1 MENFRK
7 KIIYL
12 LRYYIVQLFF
22 FILLRMIFMSVNST
36 EEYTLTDYLES
47 AWHGIPLDAAVAG
60 YITVIPLLLT
70 MVSTFVYIPMRKL
83 LIVYNLFAA
92 IAISLAF
99 IADITLYPFWEFKLD
114 ASFLIYIDS
123 PSNAFA
129 SVSTSFIVL
138 RILMA
143 AALAAALYSV
153 LHFVSPCSLR
163 PTKHRFLSLLTTTII
178 GGLLF
183 LAIRGGIGESTNNI
197 GKVYYSEK
205 TFLNHSAVNPVFSF
219 IYSLGKREDYSEAYH
234 FYNDEEL
241 DRCMQGMFSSN
252 SAIVDTLLRN
262 RRPNIITIILE
273 GMSSALIGELGGKS
287 NITPNF
293 DNIIKEGVIFSNC
306 HANSYRTDRGIISS
320 LSGYASFPK
329 TSVMKSPVKSRNL
342 PSLASSLGKAGY
354 HNTFLYGGDINFTN
368 MKSYLYSTGYNK
380 LIADKD
386 FTLQQQETHLWG
398 VTDHITFDSLYTIV
412 QNSAESPWH
421 ITYLTL
427 SSHEPWTVPY
437 NRIPDDAIA
446 NSFAYTDSCIGNFIG
461 RLKKSDVWDNTL
473 VIFIADHTLARYP
486 ERREGDDAMRNKIP
500 FLLTGGAIREARD
513 IPILCNQS
521 DLPATLLAQLEL
533 PIDDFTFSRNILSP
547 TYTYPFAYHTFNNGF
562 SYIDSTGYTLYDLD
576 AYVPVI
582 EQPAMGAE
590 ERLQRAKAILQT
602 TYKDFS
608 KR

>member
-153 LHFVSPCSLR
+153 LHFVSPSSLR

>member
-1 MENFRK
+1 
-7 KIIYL
+7 
-12 LRYYIVQLFF
+12 
-22 FILLRMIFMSVNST
+22 
-36 EEYTLTDYLES
+36 
-47 AWHGIPLDAAVAG
+47 
-60 YITVIPLLLT
+60 
-70 MVSTFVYIPMRKL
+70 
-83 LIVYNLFAA
+83 
-92 IAISLAF
+92 
-99 IADITLYPFWEFKLD
+99 
-114 ASFLIYIDS
+114 
-123 PSNAFA
+123 
-129 SVSTSFIVL
+129 
-138 RILMA
+138 MA

-153 LHFVSPCSLR
+153 LHFVSPSSLR

>member
-153 LHFVSPCSLR
+153 LHFVSPSSLR

-241 DRCMQGMFSSN
+241 DRYMQGMYSSN

-427 SSHEPWTVPY
+427 SSHQPWTVPY

-576 AYVPVI
+576 ACVPVI